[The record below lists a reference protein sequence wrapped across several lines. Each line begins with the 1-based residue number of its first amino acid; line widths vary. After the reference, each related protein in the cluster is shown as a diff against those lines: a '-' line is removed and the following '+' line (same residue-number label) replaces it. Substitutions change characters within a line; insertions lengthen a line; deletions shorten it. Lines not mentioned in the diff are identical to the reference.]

1 MPKNAI
7 RIATALTLVAA
18 IGVVA
23 VSLLMTGA
31 SDATASN
38 ADASA
43 ARAIS
48 IPAQYTE
55 QCSNGVAVPDGAS
68 YAGLVADCAA
78 LLASRD
84 TLRGTTGGSLNWSA
98 DRAISDWYGIK
109 VNDERR
115 VSELRLDYDELGG
128 TIPSELG
135 NLANLRILYLN
146 NNHLTGGIPAELGN
160 LANLQYLHLERNQLT
175 GAIPAKLGDLANLWE
190 LDLTGNRL
198 TGDIPSELGNLA
210 NLRRL
215 YLGGNRLTGCVP
227 QSLHAI
233 FIDRQGFDLPICDA
247 TDGTPTPTPTPLTT
261 AADPLATPVS
271 TPTPTAVPLAA
282 QCSNGTA
289 VPNPA
294 SNAGLVA
301 DCVALLAS
309 KSTLEG
315 DTTST
320 LNWSANRAVSDWY
333 GVTTA
338 NNRVTRL
345 SLDGYDDE
353 VSLRGEIPAQ
363 LGNLS
368 KLTYLDLAFNNLT
381 GGIPA
386 ELGNLANLAHLD
398 LHDNSHAGAVPA
410 ELGNLSNL
418 THLNLY
424 GNNLTGCVPQ
434 SLRAAAASAI
444 VREQASGFTLPF
456 CAAATAPTPAP
467 TTAPGASE
475 TPAATATPSPVPP
488 TPATHVATPTPT
500 ATSAPRPPAPATPVA
515 TPIPTPAGTS
525 TSGDVMDKLDALG
538 RQVADNQDL
547 SRQVSEISDLVSA
560 MSDLIAT
567 MAARI
572 AELESGGGQGAA
584 TATPTPTATPAIV
597 IEATSTPTATPTI
610 TPEPTATP
618 TATPTITP
626 EPTAT
631 PSPTPTGVVAI
642 ERTPT
647 ACVQS
652 LGNNFTGSWNSNT
665 WAPGCVSANPPRNL
679 TYYARFYTFA
689 LDAES
694 QVTITLS
701 SDDASPYL
709 YLLNGAG
716 KSGSI
721 NQEKGAATSSS
732 AIITASLQPGSYT
745 IEATTYYS
753 ETIGD
758 FILEIEVR

>member
-7 RIATALTLVAA
+7 RIATALAMVAA
-18 IGVVA
+18 MGVVA
-23 VSLLMTGA
+23 VSLLLTGA

-38 ADASA
+38 ADAVA
-43 ARAIS
+43 ARAIT

-98 DRAISDWYGIK
+98 DRAISDWYGVK

-128 TIPSELG
+128 AIPSELG

-146 NNHLTGGIPAELGN
+146 NNHLTGAIPAELGN
-160 LANLQYLHLERNQLT
+160 LANLQYLHLERNRLT
-175 GAIPAKLGDLANLWE
+175 GAIPAELGKLASLAE

-198 TGDIPSELGNLA
+198 TGDIPAELGNLA

-247 TDGTPTPTPTPLTT
+247 TGGIPTSTPTTP
-261 AADPLATPVS
+261 AGPLATPVS
-271 TPTPTAVPLAA
+271 TPTPTAIPLAA
-282 QCSNGTA
+282 QCENGAA

-315 DTTST
+315 DTSHP
-320 LNWSANRAVSDWY
+320 LNWSANLAVSDWH
-333 GVTTA
+333 GITTT

-345 SLDGYDDE
+345 WMDIADGDAQ
-353 VSLRGEIPAQ
+353 LNGKIPAQ
-363 LGNLS
+363 LGNLANLEGLRLS
-368 KLTYLDLAFNNLT
+368 FFSLA
-381 GGIPA
+381 GAIPA
-386 ELGNLANLAHLD
+386 ELGNLANLRGLD
-398 LHDNSHAGAVPA
+398 LSDNLLTGEVPS

-418 THLNLY
+418 TALDLSYNE
-424 GNNLTGCVPQ
+424 LTGCVPQ
-434 SLRAAAASAI
+434 SLARVGSHGL
-444 VREQASGFTLPF
+444 RQDSGVTLPF
-456 CAAATAPTPAP
+456 CAAPTPTP
-467 TTAPGASE
+467 TSAPGASE
-475 TPAATATPSPVPP
+475 TPVATATPTPVPP

-500 ATSAPRPPAPATPVA
+500 ATSAPGAPAPATPVA

-572 AELESGGGQGAA
+572 AELEAGGEQGAA

-610 TPEPTATP
+610 TPEPTSTP

-689 LDAES
+689 LDTES

-716 KSGSI
+716 KGGTI
-721 NQEKGAATSSS
+721 NQEKGEATSSS
-732 AIITASLQPGSYT
+732 AAITASLQPGSYT

>member
-7 RIATALTLVAA
+7 RIATALTLVAVMA
-18 IGVVA
+18 VVA
-23 VSLLMTGA
+23 ISLLLTGA

-38 ADASA
+38 AAAA
-43 ARAIS
+43 ARAIT

-55 QCSNGVAVPDGAS
+55 QCSNGTAVPNLANT
-68 YAGLVADCAA
+68 GLVADCAA

-84 TLRGTTGGSLNWSA
+84 TLKGTTGSLNWSA
-98 DRAISDWYGIK
+98 DRAISGWDGVTIAAVLASRDTPADK
-109 VNDERR
+109 NR
-115 VSELRLDYDELGG
+115 VQILRLSNANLNGS
-128 TIPSELG
+128 IASELG
-135 NLANLRILYLN
+135 NLA
-146 NNHLTGGIPAELGN
+146 HLG
-160 LANLQYLHLERNQLT
+160 YLHLYDNRLT
-175 GAIPAKLGDLANLWE
+175 GAIPAELGKLANLWE
-190 LDLTGNRL
+190 LNLTGNRL
-198 TGDIPSELGNLA
+198 TGDIPAELGNLA

-247 TDGTPTPTPTPLTT
+247 TDGTPTPTPTLP
-261 AADPLATPVS
+261 ADPLATSVPTH
-271 TPTPTAVPLAA
+271 TPTTIPLAA
-282 QCSNGTA
+282 QCSSGTA

-301 DCVALLAS
+301 DCVALLAA

-315 DTTST
+315 DTSHP
-320 LNWSANRAVSDWY
+320 LNWSANLAISDWH
-333 GVTTA
+333 GITTT

-345 SLDGYDDE
+345 WMDIADGDAQ
-353 VSLRGEIPAQ
+353 LNGKIPAQ
-363 LGNLS
+363 LGNLANLEGLRLS
-368 KLTYLDLAFNNLT
+368 FFSLT
-381 GGIPA
+381 GAIPA
-386 ELGNLANLAHLD
+386 ELGNLANLRGLD
-398 LHDNSHAGAVPA
+398 LSDNLLTGAVPS
-410 ELGNLSNL
+410 ELGNLANL
-418 THLNLY
+418 TALDLSYNE
-424 GNNLTGCVPQ
+424 LTGCVPQ
-434 SLRAAAASAI
+434 SLARVGSHGL
-444 VREQASGFTLPF
+444 RQDSGVTLPF
-456 CAAATAPTPAP
+456 CAAPTPTPHISPNDPLTTPTPP
-467 TTAPGASE
+467 TTAVDPL
-475 TPAATATPSPVPP
+475 
-488 TPATHVATPTPT
+488 ATPTPHISPAGSLATPTPPTGVSETPVAT

-515 TPIPTPAGTS
+515 TPTPTPAATS
-525 TSGDVMDKLDALG
+525 TSGDVMDRLDALG

-547 SRQVSEISDLVSA
+547 SRQVTEISDLVSA
-560 MSDLIAT
+560 MADRIAT

-572 AELESGGGQGAA
+572 AELEGGGGQGAA
-584 TATPTPTATPAIV
+584 TATPTPTATPAVV
-597 IEATSTPTATPTI
+597 IEATATPTATPTI
-610 TPEPTATP
+610 TPEPTST
-618 TATPTITP
+618 
-626 EPTAT
+626 PTAT

-679 TYYARFYTFA
+679 TYYARFYTFT
-689 LDAES
+689 LDVES

-716 KSGSI
+716 KGGTI

-732 AIITASLQPGSYT
+732 AAITASLQPGSYT

>member
-7 RIATALTLVAA
+7 RIATALTLVAVMA
-18 IGVVA
+18 VVA
-23 VSLLMTGA
+23 ISLLLTGA

-38 ADASA
+38 ADAA
-43 ARAIS
+43 VARAIA

-84 TLRGTTGGSLNWSA
+84 TLRGTTGSLNWSA

-109 VNDERR
+109 VNDEYR

-146 NNHLTGGIPAELGN
+146 NNHLTGAIPAELGN
-160 LANLQYLHLERNQLT
+160 LANLQYLHLERNRLT

-198 TGDIPSELGNLA
+198 TGDIPAELGNLSS
-210 NLRRL
+210 LRRL

-247 TDGTPTPTPTPLTT
+247 TDGTPTPTPTLP
-261 AADPLATPVS
+261 ADPLATPVP
-271 TPTPTAVPLAA
+271 THTPTAVPLAA
-282 QCSNGTA
+282 QCENGAA

-315 DTTST
+315 DTSHP
-320 LNWSANRAVSDWY
+320 LNWSANLAVSDWH
-333 GVTTA
+333 GITTT

-345 SLDGYDDE
+345 WMDIADGDAQ
-353 VSLRGEIPAQ
+353 LNGKIPAQ
-363 LGNLS
+363 LGNLAKIEGL
-368 KLTYLDLAFNNLT
+368 KLSFFSLKGA
-381 GGIPA
+381 IPA
-386 ELGNLANLAHLD
+386 ELGNLANLRGLD
-398 LHDNSHAGAVPA
+398 LSDNLLTGAVPS

-418 THLNLY
+418 TALDLSYNE
-424 GNNLTGCVPQ
+424 LTGCVPQ
-434 SLRAAAASAI
+434 SLARVGSHGL
-444 VREQASGFTLPF
+444 RQDSGVTLPF
-456 CAAATAPTPAP
+456 CAAPTPTP
-467 TTAPGASE
+467 TSAPGASE
-475 TPAATATPSPVPP
+475 TPAATATPTPVPP

-500 ATSAPRPPAPATPVA
+500 ATSAPRPPAPTTPVA
-515 TPIPTPAGTS
+515 TPTPTPAATS

-572 AELESGGGQGAA
+572 AELEAGGGQGAP
-584 TATPTPTATPAIV
+584 TATPTPTATPAVV
-597 IEATSTPTATPTI
+597 IEATSTPTATSAIVVEATS
-610 TPEPTATP
+610 TP
-618 TATPTITP
+618 TATPTFTP

-642 ERTPT
+642 ERTPA

-679 TYYARFYTFA
+679 TYYARFYTFT
-689 LDAES
+689 LDNES

-716 KSGSI
+716 KGGSI

-732 AIITASLQPGSYT
+732 AATTANLQPGSYT

-753 ETIGD
+753 ETIGG
-758 FILEIEVR
+758 FTLEIEVR

>member
-23 VSLLMTGA
+23 VSLLLTGV

-38 ADASA
+38 ADVAA
-43 ARAIS
+43 ARAIA

-55 QCSNGVAVPDGAS
+55 QCSNGVAVPNLANT
-68 YAGLVADCAA
+68 GLVADCAA

-84 TLRGTTGGSLNWSA
+84 TLEGTTGSLNWSA
-98 DRAISDWYGIK
+98 DRAISGWDGVTIAAVLASRDTVADK
-109 VNDERR
+109 NR
-115 VSELRLDYDELGG
+115 VQILRLSNANLNGS
-128 TIPSELG
+128 IASELG
-135 NLANLRILYLN
+135 NLA
-146 NNHLTGGIPAELGN
+146 HLG
-160 LANLQYLHLERNQLT
+160 YLHLYDNRLT
-175 GAIPAKLGDLANLWE
+175 GAIPAELGKLANLWE
-190 LDLTGNRL
+190 LNLTGNRL
-198 TGDIPSELGNLA
+198 TGDIPAELGNLA

-215 YLGGNRLTGCVP
+215 YLGGNQLTGCVP
-227 QSLHAI
+227 WPLRAI
-233 FIDRQGFDLPICDA
+233 FIDRQGFDLPICDESTA
-247 TDGTPTPTPTPLTT
+247 TPTPT
-261 AADPLATPVS
+261 ATSVPGV

-315 DTTST
+315 DTSHP
-320 LNWSANRAVSDWY
+320 LNWSANLAVSDWH
-333 GVTTA
+333 GITTT

-345 SLDGYDDE
+345 WMDIADGDAQ
-353 VSLRGEIPAQ
+353 LNGKIPAQ
-363 LGNLS
+363 LGNLAKIEGL
-368 KLTYLDLAFNNLT
+368 KLSFFSLT
-381 GGIPA
+381 GAIPA
-386 ELGNLANLAHLD
+386 ELGNLANLRGLD
-398 LHDNSHAGAVPA
+398 LSDNLLTGAVPS

-418 THLNLY
+418 TALDLSYNE
-424 GNNLTGCVPQ
+424 LTGCVPQ
-434 SLRAAAASAI
+434 SLARVGSHGL
-444 VREQASGFTLPF
+444 RQDSGVTLPF
-456 CAAATAPTPAP
+456 CAAPTPAP
-467 TTAPGASE
+467 HISPNDPLTTPTPPTTAVDPL
-475 TPAATATPSPVPP
+475 
-488 TPATHVATPTPT
+488 ATPTPHIPPAGSLATPTPPAGVSETPVAT

-560 MSDLIAT
+560 MADRIAT

-572 AELESGGGQGAA
+572 AELEASDGQSAA

-597 IEATSTPTATPTI
+597 VEPTATPTV

-652 LGNNFTGSWNSNT
+652 LGNNFVGSWNSNT

-679 TYYARFYTFA
+679 TYYARFYTFT

-716 KSGSI
+716 KGGSI

-732 AIITASLQPGSYT
+732 AIITARLQPGSYT

-753 ETIGD
+753 ETIGN